1 MATIRARQKAD
12 GSLSYTAQIRIKKN
26 GAQVYQ
32 ESQTF
37 ARRKAAEAWAKR
49 RESELAA
56 PGAIERET
64 RVGVTLREMIERY
77 LAEHDKTRPFG
88 KTKET
93 TLRRLAAGHL
103 GELRDDQITSQTLVD
118 FAQWRMSE
126 EGGCAQPQTVGND
139 LSHLGAVL
147 SIARPAWGY
156 EVDANAMAD
165 ARRVLKRLGHKM
177 RSSERDRRPSLDELG
192 RLLQQFAAVLAFRPT
207 SMAMPKVML
216 FALFSTRRQEEIVRI
231 RWADLDEARQR
242 VLVRDMKNPGDK
254 WGNDVWCHLPD
265 EAMAIVRSMPRTFEE
280 IFPYTVDAIQGAWTR
295 ACAAC
300 DIADLRFHDLRH
312 EGVSRL
318 FEMGWDIPKVASV
331 SGHRNWN
338 AMRRYTHLH
347 GHGDKYAGWEWLP
360 QVLAMPVTYGA
371 WVERNKRPSGA
382 PAV

>member
-12 GSLSYTAQIRIKKN
+12 GSVSYTAQIRIKRN

-37 ARRKAAEAWAKR
+37 ARRKAAEAWARR
-49 RESELAA
+49 RESELAE
-56 PGAIERET
+56 PGAIEREA
-64 RVGVTLREMIERY
+64 RIGVTLREMVERY
-77 LAEHDKTRPFG
+77 LDEHDKTRPFG
-88 KTKET
+88 KTKEA
-93 TLRRLAAGHL
+93 TLRRIAASHL
-103 GELRDDQITSQTLVD
+103 GELRDDRINSQALVD

-126 EGGCAQPQTVGND
+126 EGGGAQPQTVGND
-139 LSHLGAVL
+139 LAHLGSVL

-177 RSSERDRRPSLDELG
+177 RSGERDRRPSLDELH
-192 RLLQQFAAVLAFRPT
+192 RLMQQFVSVLAFRPS
-207 SMAMPKVML
+207 SMAMPKVFA
-216 FALFSTRRQEEIVRI
+216 FALFSTRRQEEIVRL
-231 RWADLDEARQR
+231 RWEDLDEARQR
-242 VLVRDMKNPGDK
+242 VMVRDMKNPGDK

-265 EAMAIVRSMPRTFEE
+265 EAMAIVQSMPRTYEE
-280 IFPYTVDAIQGAWTR
+280 IFPYTVDAIQGAWAR
-295 ACAAC
+295 ACEAC
-300 DIADLRFHDLRH
+300 GIEDLHFHDLRH

-338 AMRRYTHLH
+338 SMRRYTHLH

-360 QVLAMPVTYGA
+360 KVLAMPVTYGA
-371 WVERNKRPSGA
+371 WVGRKKRLLGA

>member
-12 GSLSYTAQIRIKKN
+12 GSVSYTAQIRIKKN

-37 ARRKAAEAWAKR
+37 ARSKAAEAWAKR

-64 RVGVTLREMIERY
+64 RVGITLREIGRPDHQSSPGRLRPVAHER
-77 LAEHDKTRPFG
+77 G
-88 KTKET
+88 G
-93 TLRRLAAGHL
+93 RR
-103 GELRDDQITSQTLVD
+103 
-118 FAQWRMSE
+118 
-126 EGGCAQPQTVGND
+126 AQPQTVGND

-165 ARRVLKRLGHKM
+165 ARRVLKRLGHRM

-192 RLLQQFAAVLAFRPT
+192 RLLQQFATVLAFRPT

-242 VLVRDMKNPGDK
+242 LLVRDMKNPGDK

-280 IFPYTVDAIQGAWTR
+280 IFPYTVDAIQGAWAR

-300 DIADLRFHDLRH
+300 GIEDLHFHDLRH

-338 AMRRYTHLH
+338 SMRRYTHLH

-360 QVLAMPVTYGA
+360 KVLAMPVTYGA
-371 WVERNKRPSGA
+371 WVGRNKRLLGA

>member
-12 GSLSYTAQIRIKKN
+12 GSVSYTAQIRIKKN

-64 RVGVTLREMIERY
+64 RIGVTLREMIERY

-126 EGGCAQPQTVGND
+126 EGGRAQPQTVGND

-265 EAMAIVRSMPRTFEE
+265 EAMAIVQSMPRTFEE

-295 ACAAC
+295 ACVAC
-300 DIADLRFHDLRH
+300 GIADLRFHDLRH